1 MQILR
6 YKQKMGCKP
15 ISKTITLKKRFDFN
29 KISRDLKVASGE
41 KLEACTTARE
51 A

>member
-15 ISKTITLKKRFDFN
+15 ISTKYLKKELDFS
-29 KISRDLKVASGE
+29 KLSLDLKVG
-41 KLEACTTARE
+41 LQRVTAMHGS
-51 A
+51 

>member
-15 ISKTITLKKRFDFN
+15 ISKSITLKKGFEFN
-29 KISRDLKVASGE
+29 KISRDLKVAPEGKTGSLHDGP
-41 KLEACTTARE
+41 
-51 A
+51 

>member
-15 ISKTITLKKRFDFN
+15 ISKTITLKKEFDFN
-29 KISRDLKVASGE
+29 KISRDLKVATEG
-41 KLEACTTARE
+41 KTGGLHDDP
-51 A
+51 